1 MANIL
6 GTAGTDIFRYRID
19 TKAEL
24 CNRGADTIARFDAGK
39 DKIDFQNLF
48 RDLRHRHLHW
58 RHAPKLPST
67 PRHAIRAMESM
78 STTAQTLVDRRPLS
92 TVTGR
97 MNSAMDGR
105 LLSPQ
110 ARRPL
115 PVTPMCSRASTSF
128 SAQTLADGR
137 GQFDRDGEPI
147 QSGAAAP

>member
-1 MANIL
+1 MADIL
-6 GTAGTDIFRYRID
+6 GTAGNDLFRYRID
-19 TKAEL
+19 TNAAF
-24 CNRGADTIARFDAGK
+24 CNRDADTIARFDAGK

-78 STTAQTLVDRRPLS
+78 SITAQTLVDRRPLA
-92 TVTGR
+92 TMTGR
-97 MNSAMDGR
+97 MNSEMDGS
-105 LLSPQ
+105 LPSPQ

-115 PVTPMCSRASTSF
+115 PVTPMCSRASTSL

-137 GQFDRDGEPI
+137 GQLDRDGESI